1 MQNIISIEWFMLA
14 TLCCATAAV
23 AVWWLSPEQK
33 SKGLEQD
40 LLIGDGRTDAVFLFD
55 DTSLIGWSSG
65 ARKFIGDHAEHFSWN
80 MLRDQL
86 ARNYPG
92 LPQSPGFLKDVGPL
106 VLSGTASAES
116 REAHC
121 EWIDGITRVQL
132 RRSTLEEQNKS
143 LDQELTT
150 LRAAVHQ
157 APYPV
162 WLQSEEGAVTWS
174 NLAYDDLSNKIRGR
188 SADFSEPLFSNLDE
202 PKSTGKPERIS
213 IPLPESTKRLW
224 YNISTTETEAG
235 WLCHAVDVNAV
246 VDAEVAQRNFV
257 QTLAKTFAQ
266 LSIGLAIFD
275 RNRQLVLFNPV
286 LIDLTA
292 LPANFL
298 SSRPTLMTFFDRLR
312 DQRMMPEPKNYSSWR
327 HQIEDLLEAA
337 AEGRYQETW
346 SLPSGSVYSVSG
358 RPHPDGAI
366 AFLFEDITAEVTLT
380 RQFRSELEMGQSIM
394 DQMGEAIAV
403 FGNDGTMTFSNETYH
418 SLWKMDPDASFA
430 KVSIMDAARI
440 WQDTCSATPVWGE
453 IRDFVAGSEARTPWW
468 AQVQLR
474 DGTPLL
480 CKVTAIQNGATM
492 VSFQAPDPGL
502 PPTDQ
507 QRFAI
512 TDQTGS
518 V

>member
-1 MQNIISIEWFMLA
+1 MQDIVSIEWFVLA
-14 TLCCATAAV
+14 VMCAATAAA
-23 AVWWLSPEQK
+23 AVWWLSP
-33 SKGLEQD
+33 SPGRHGLEQD
-40 LLIGDGRTDAVFLFD
+40 LLASDGRTDAVFLFD
-55 DTSLIGWSSG
+55 DTTLIGWSSG
-65 ARKFIGDHAEHFSWN
+65 ARKFIGDQAENFSWA

-86 ARNYPG
+86 ARSYPG

-106 VLSGTASAES
+106 VLSGTATAES

-121 EWIDGITRVQL
+121 EWIDGVTRVQL

-162 WLQSEEGAVTWS
+162 WLQSDEGHVTWT
-174 NLAYDDLSNKIRGR
+174 NLAYDNLSQKIRGR
-188 SADFSEPLFSNLDE
+188 DADFAEPLFADLEDPMAS
-202 PKSTGKPERIS
+202 GKPERIS
-213 IPLPESTKRLW
+213 IPLPETKKKLW

-298 SSRPTLMTFFDRLR
+298 SSRPNLLSFFDRLR

-327 HQIEDLLEAA
+327 HQMADVLEAA

-346 SLPSGSVYSVSG
+346 SLPSGSVYKVSG

-366 AFLFEDITAEVTLT
+366 AFLFEDITAEITLT

-394 DQMGEAIAV
+394 DQMDEAIAV
-403 FGNDGTMTFSNETYH
+403 FAGDGTMSFSNRAYH
-418 SLWKMDPDASFA
+418 ELWRMDPETSFA
-430 KVSIMDAARI
+430 KVSIMDASRV
-440 WQDTCSATPVWGE
+440 WQDTCAPTPAWGE
-453 IRDFVAGSEARTPWW
+453 IRDFTAGGETREPWW
-468 AQVQLR
+468 CQVQLR
-474 DGTPLL
+474 DGTPLI
-480 CKVTAIQNGATM
+480 CKVSAIQNGATM
-492 VSFQAPDPGL
+492 VSFRLPEIAAAPAG
-502 PPTDQ
+502 Q
-507 QRFAI
+507 ERFPAI
-512 TDQTGS
+512 GQG
-518 V
+518 

>member
-1 MQNIISIEWFMLA
+1 MQNIVSIEWLILA
-14 TLCCATAAV
+14 TLCAATAAA
-23 AVWWLSPEQK
+23 AVWWLSPGARSK
-33 SKGLEQD
+33 SLEQD
-40 LLIGDGRTDAVFLFD
+40 LLSSDGRTDAVFLFD
-55 DTSLIGWSSG
+55 DTNLIGWSSG
-65 ARKFIGDHAEHFSWN
+65 ARKFIGEHAEAFSWN

-106 VLSGTASAES
+106 VLSGTESAES

-132 RRSTLEEQNKS
+132 RRSTLEEQNRS
-143 LDQELTT
+143 QDQELTT

-162 WLQSEEGAVTWS
+162 WLQSDEGAITWS
-174 NLAYDDLSNKIRGR
+174 NLAYDNLTHKIRGR
-188 SADFSEPLFSNLDE
+188 DVDVSVPLFTDLEE
-202 PKSTGKPERIS
+202 PKSSGKPERIS
-213 IPLPESTKRLW
+213 IPLPDSNKQLW
-224 YNISTTETEAG
+224 YNISTTQTEAG

-246 VDAEVAQRNFV
+246 VDAEIAQRNFV

-292 LPANFL
+292 LPPDFL
-298 SSRPTLMTFFDRLR
+298 SSRPNLMSFFDRLR

-327 HQIEDLLEAA
+327 HQFEDLLEAA
-337 AEGRYQETW
+337 AEGRYKETW

-394 DQMGEAIAV
+394 DQMDEAIAV
-403 FGNDGTMTFSNETYH
+403 FANDGSMTFSNAAYH
-418 SLWKMDPDASFA
+418 QMWKMDPDASFA
-430 KVSIMDAARI
+430 KVSIMDASRV
-440 WQDTCSATPVWGE
+440 WQDTCAPTPAWGE
-453 IRDFVAGSEARTPWW
+453 IRDFVTASDARDPWW
-468 AQVQLR
+468 ANVKLR
-474 DGTPLL
+474 DGTPLM
-480 CKVTAIQNGATM
+480 CKVTGIQNGATM
-492 VSFQAPDPGL
+492 VSFCNPQTSL
-502 PPTDQ
+502 PCAEQ
-507 QRFAI
+507 ERFAI
-512 TDQTGS
+512 SDHS
-518 V
+518 